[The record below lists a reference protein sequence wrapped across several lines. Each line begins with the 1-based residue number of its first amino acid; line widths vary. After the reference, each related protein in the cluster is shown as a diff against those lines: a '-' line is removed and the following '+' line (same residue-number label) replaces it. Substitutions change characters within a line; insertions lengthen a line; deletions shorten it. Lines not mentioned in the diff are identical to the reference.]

1 MEKHFAVSTQLRQE
15 ASASNIDLERWRRVA
30 SGEAKEGWHDRA
42 RLAAAFLRPGDIVCD
57 LGAGSRPLK
66 NYLPD
71 GAQYLPVDCVDTL
84 PGTHI
89 ADFNSP
95 DFTLP
100 AEHFSV
106 LTALG
111 VVNWLNSAEMFLERL
126 VNIAEGKFFIFTY
139 DLWKPEG
146 KLGTLEG
153 CVSAFSPYVRN
164 LTAVMVLR
172 RRVFFTGTLGRGKLD
187 AVFRQPTT
195 NIYLKYLRPQ
205 EYLVLK
211 LLKLPMMPRWLA

>member
-1 MEKHFAVSTQLRQE
+1 MCTQFEKEGLAFVANS
-15 ASASNIDLERWRRVA
+15 DLECWRRLA
-30 SGEAKEGWHDRA
+30 SVEAKEGWHDRA
-42 RLAAAFLRPGDIVCD
+42 RLAAAFLRPGDTVCD
-57 LGAGSRPLK
+57 LGAGAQPLRRH
-66 NYLPD
+66 LPQ
-71 GAQYLPVDCVDTL
+71 GVKYLPVDCVDTL
-84 PGTHI
+84 AGTHL

-100 AEHFSV
+100 ASDFNV

-111 VVNWLNSAEMFLERL
+111 VVNWLNSAEMFFERL
-126 VNIAEGKFFIFTY
+126 VHLAEGKFFIFTY

-146 KLGTLEG
+146 TLGTPEG
-153 CVSAFSPYVRN
+153 CAAAFSRYVRH
-164 LTAVMVLR
+164 LHPVIVLR
-172 RRVFFTGTLGRGKLD
+172 RRVLFTGTLGHGEPA

-195 NIYLKYLRPQ
+195 NIYLKHLPLQ